1 MQVEVEARSEDMDV
15 CKVLSDDFRWIE
27 DEIKNLICYWNVM
40 SPIELGG
47 CTLQQGK
54 GIIYLGDSERCYDS
68 SYERRVE
75 MDRENLMPLFM
86 GDNIYKDSFEFIRE
100 YLQNALDATKM
111 QLWLDI
117 KKNKT
122 HRKQNP
128 EVYDK
133 SEISPLDL
141 SSDLYE
147 QYPIEVTYK
156 VDMRERICTSRYQR
170 LWNRNRAGMQGND
183 Y

>member
-1 MQVEVEARSEDMDV
+1 
-15 CKVLSDDFRWIE
+15 
-27 DEIKNLICYWNVM
+27 
-40 SPIELGG
+40 
-47 CTLQQGK
+47 
-54 GIIYLGDSERCYDS
+54 
-68 SYERRVE
+68 
-75 MDRENLMPLFM
+75 MPLFM

-156 VDMRERICTSRYQR
+156 VDMRKRIVRLSIRDYGIGIERECKGMITNIGRGWKERSGYSEELKNMPDWLRY
-170 LWNRNRAGMQGND
+170 WNAVGLYGDR
-183 Y
+183 